1 MKTVITDWLDQQQV
15 EYRLLLQDKE
25 TTSIEET
32 AQARGIEP
40 SQMVKCILLRD
51 MGNQYALACAPGDR
65 AIDPKK
71 VRSVLNCRRMTC
83 VSLQDVESVTG
94 FKVGCVGPLALKR
107 YMPIIFDHSLQQ
119 NKIVTISSGER
130 MAGIALDLK
139 DLMNLCA
146 PIEAEICK

>member
-51 MGNQYALACAPGDR
+51 MGNQHALACAPGDR

-130 MAGIALDLK
+130 MAGIALDLN